1 MNEKKDIF
9 WRAYLIYFGFVVI
22 MLIVLFKT
30 VSIQFEGRSNVFSA
44 SAEEKMPIRTV
55 KRIPRRGEIL
65 DVNYTPL
72 VTSVSFYDIHMDP
85 TVVDQKIFDAEVT
98 NLSNALAKMYHEKT
112 SREYENMIRT
122 GRQRKSRYLLIRN
135 KVTNEER
142 KVLGKF
148 PML

>member
-30 VSIQFEGRSNVFSA
+30 ISIQFEGRSNVFSA
-44 SAEEKMPIRTV
+44 TTEEKIPIRTV

-85 TVVDQKIFDAEVT
+85 TVVDQKTFDEEVT
-98 NLSNALAKMYHEKT
+98 DLARGLSKMYPDKT
-112 SREYENMIRT
+112 SLEYENLIRT
-122 GRQRKSRYLLIRN
+122 GRERKSRYLLIRR

-142 KVLGKF
+142 TAIS
-148 PML
+148 

>member
-30 VSIQFEGRSNVFSA
+30 ISIQFEGRSNVFSA
-44 SAEEKMPIRTV
+44 TTEEKIPIRTV

-85 TVVDQKIFDAEVT
+85 TVVDQKTFDEEVT
-98 NLSNALAKMYHEKT
+98 DLARGLSKMYPDKT
-112 SREYENMIRT
+112 SLEYEN
-122 GRQRKSRYLLIRN
+122 QVS
-135 KVTNEER
+135 
-142 KVLGKF
+142 
-148 PML
+148 